1 MEEGG
6 RLDAD
11 WGEHD
16 LWGAGG
22 GFFEDDDDEDEDE
35 LTMRSDNEEGNHLG
49 PCGDF

>member
-6 RLDAD
+6 RLDAN

-22 GFFEDDDDEDEDE
+22 GFCEDDDDDNE
-35 LTMRSDNEEGNHLG
+35 LTMRSDNEEGNQRG